1 MSLESTHLPVTLDF
15 AIVNSKSPYLIGAAS
30 AFSGDRRDAALPVV
44 ETLIRR
50 KLPSCLIFETLAE
63 RTLALAQLER
73 RKDPEAGFD
82 PWLEDILSPVLEKC
96 LDHGIKIVS
105 NFGAANPQAAGRRIL
120 SLARRLGVR
129 TPRVA
134 VISGDDLSDEKF
146 LPFFREALGN
156 TLDESRMV
164 AANVYLGADSI
175 ADALSEGADIV
186 VTGRVSDS
194 ALCVGP
200 LLAHF
205 GWARD
210 DWKRRGRAVMA
221 GHLLECG
228 VQVTGGY
235 FADPG
240 VKDVP
245 NLFDIG
251 YPIAEI
257 DSDGNCI
264 ITKADGTGG
273 LVDTRVVREQMLY
286 EIDNPTAYLA
296 PDAISDIST
305 CTVEQVGPDCVS
317 VSGVEGRQW
326 PETLKVLVCQDGGW
340 LGEGEIS
347 YAGPRAE
354 ARARLAADIVKHR
367 LGKELDLRC
376 DLIGVLSIHGDDAG
390 RMLDRTPQGSAR
402 DVRLR
407 VAAVHQDPKIAELV
421 GREVTALYTCGP
433 AGGGGVRAGL
443 RQRLDTLACYI
454 PRSAIASNHEFI
466 E

>member
-1 MSLESTHLPVTLDF
+1 M
-15 AIVNSKSPYLIGAAS
+15 NSKSSFLIGAAS
-30 AFSGDRRDAALPVV
+30 AFSGDRRDAAVPVV

-50 KLPSCLIFETLAE
+50 NLPSCLIFETLAE

-82 PWLEDILSPVLEKC
+82 PWLEDILEPVLDKC
-96 LDHGIKIVS
+96 LRHGIKIVS
-105 NFGAANPQAAGRRIL
+105 NFGAANPRAAARRIQ
-120 SLARRLGVR
+120 SMATRLGIR
-129 TPRVA
+129 SPRIA
-134 VISGDDLSDEKF
+134 VVSGDDLSSDIY
-146 LPFFREALGN
+146 LPFFREALGDS
-156 TLDESRMV
+156 LDEARMV
-164 AANVYLGADSI
+164 AANVYLGSDSV
-175 ADALSEGADIV
+175 ADALLEGAEIV

-210 DWKRRGRAVMA
+210 DWTRRGRAVMA

-251 YPIAEI
+251 YPIAEV
-257 DSDGNCI
+257 DADGNCI
-264 ITKADGTGG
+264 ITKADNTGG

-286 EIDNPTAYLA
+286 EIDDPSAYLA
-296 PDAISDIST
+296 PDAISDISNSI
-305 CTVEQVGPDCVS
+305 VEQMGPDCVR
-317 VSGVEGRQW
+317 VSGVQGREW
-326 PETLKVLVCQDGGW
+326 PSTLKVLVCQDGGW

-367 LGKELDLRC
+367 LGAKLDLRI

-390 RMLDRTPQGSAR
+390 RRLARTPQGSAR

-443 RQRLDTLACYI
+443 RQRLDTLPCYV
-454 PRSAIASNHEFI
+454 PRSAIQSNYEII